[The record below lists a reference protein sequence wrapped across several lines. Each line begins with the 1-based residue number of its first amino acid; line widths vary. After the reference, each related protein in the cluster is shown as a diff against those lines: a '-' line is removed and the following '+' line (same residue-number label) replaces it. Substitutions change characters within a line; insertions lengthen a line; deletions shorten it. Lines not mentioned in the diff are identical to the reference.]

1 MLRPAMLWAVVIG
14 VGLTGARPA
23 YASVPLTGRAQRMC
37 VPLAP
42 VRAAAA
48 RAYDKR
54 LASLRSRGMLD
65 TDPQI
70 LHRVRRISARVI
82 AQAIALRP
90 VAARWKWEVHTTSDP
105 QVAAF
110 AMSGGKILI
119 GTHFIE
125 KYQLSD
131 PELAV
136 ALGHE
141 IGHVI
146 AEHVREQVCA
156 ASRLDPPPPGVT
168 RTVADVI
175 HLMDFDLTVYLRLQP
190 LSRLQEA
197 EADEIGVELA
207 ARSGVAPSAIR
218 SFYGKITRGPK
229 VESIF
234 NSHGSRKQRRAFVMS
249 LAAYA
254 ATPYRESRREMLP
267 LYAFHQ

>member
-1 MLRPAMLWAVVIG
+1 MWRPAMLVAVLLG
-14 VGLTGARPA
+14 VGLTDAHA
-23 YASVPLTGRAQRMC
+23 VYASVPVTGRAQKMC

-42 VRAAAA
+42 VQAAAA
-48 RAYDKR
+48 RAYARR
-54 LASLRSRGMLD
+54 LAKLKARGMLD
-65 TDPQI
+65 TNTQI
-70 LHRVRRISARVI
+70 LHRVRRLGARLI

-90 VAARWKWEVHTTSDP
+90 AAAKWKWEIHVTNDP

-110 AMSGGKILI
+110 AMSGGKILV
-119 GTHFIE
+119 GTHFID

-156 ASRLDPPPPGVT
+156 ASTLDPPPPGLK
-168 RTVADVI
+168 RSVADVI

-197 EADEIGVELA
+197 EADDIGVELA
-207 ARSGVAPSAIR
+207 ARSGVSPAAIR
-218 SFYGKITRGPK
+218 SFYSKITRGPD
-229 VESIF
+229 VRSVF
-234 NSHGSRKQRRAFVMS
+234 NTHGSSKQRRAFVMS

-254 ATPYRESRREMLP
+254 AAPYRESRREMLP
-267 LYAFHQ
+267 QYAFQH